1 MRSSFDDAVLCFLR
15 ALFKILGIVLRPP
28 LDAKPRRHTDGA
40 ADECDCDRPGF
51 ELGSHM
57 SSPKCLA
64 VNLDSYPGDVIPFG
78 AEGVEQHGR
87 CKRYA
92 RARYF
97 GDHSVETQGSG
108 APCLLSWFLQDQSN
122 CGLQELL
129 YPLARRQDNFHGKL
143 KREDRLVQAQ
153 LPMSSRSARIS
164 LARPHE

>member
-108 APCLLSWFLQDQSN
+108 APCLRHPRPSRAANVTGSKGVPSKQ
-122 CGLQELL
+122 GLPVWQFQMALL
-129 YPLARRQDNFHGKL
+129 PFGHPSYTPSLMPERWTGPLNGG
-143 KREDRLVQAQ
+143 
-153 LPMSSRSARIS
+153 
-164 LARPHE
+164 